1 MLSSAQSL
9 SMINSLR
16 IGILVKLLI
25 WGICVYTPISYAVDV
40 FIINH
45 PESENDHR
53 YEYTYD
59 LLTLIIEATQAD
71 FGNASLQVSDVV
83 MSRNRIFRS
92 LVDGQIVN
100 VMAEASN
107 SLWDEQLIPIKIPIR
122 KGIQGFRIFIIK
134 KENLSIL
141 ANINTLAQ
149 LTSLDTGS
157 GSQWST
163 KVAMQQAG
171 FNVIESTQYDNLF
184 NMLSMGRFVTFG
196 RGVNEAFQEVEL
208 FKQHYPD
215 FIVDD
220 NILLHIP
227 LATYYYVSPNQP
239 RLAQR
244 IQVGLKRIIASG
256 QFDKLF
262 YQRHCEFLL
271 KSKLNERRIFKIDNP
286 LILESEI
293 TSIVGE
299 DFLLNPKDDFS
310 VLCQKYRGIN

>member
-1 MLSSAQSL
+1 
-9 SMINSLR
+9 MINLQR
-16 IGILVKLLI
+16 VGILFRLLFL
-25 WGICVYTPISYAVDV
+25 GIFVYAPISYAIDS

-53 YEYTYD
+53 YQYTYD
-59 LLTLIIEATQAD
+59 LLALIIEATQSD
-71 FGNASLQVSDVV
+71 FGEASLQVSNVI

-92 LVDGQIVN
+92 LQDGQVVN
-100 VMAEASN
+100 VMAEAS
-107 SLWDEQLIPIKIPIR
+107 SLQWDEQLTPIKIPIR

-163 KVAMQQAG
+163 KIAMQQAG

-196 RGVNEAFQEVEL
+196 RGVNEVFQEVEL
-208 FKQHYPD
+208 FKQRYPD
-215 FIVDD
+215 LVVDE

-227 LATYYYVSPNQP
+227 LATYYYVSPNEP

-244 IQVGLKRIIASG
+244 IQVGLKRIIANG

-271 KSKLNERRIFKIDNP
+271 KSKFNERRIFKIDNP
-286 LILESEI
+286 LISESEI
-293 TSIVGE
+293 TSIVGK
-299 DFLLNPKDDFS
+299 DFLVNPKDDFS
-310 VLCQKYRGIN
+310 ALCEKYH